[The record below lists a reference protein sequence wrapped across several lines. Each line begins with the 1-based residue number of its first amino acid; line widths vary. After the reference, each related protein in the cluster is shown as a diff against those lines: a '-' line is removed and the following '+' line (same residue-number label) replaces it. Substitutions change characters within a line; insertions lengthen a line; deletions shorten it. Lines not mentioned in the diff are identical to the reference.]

1 MQYQTDFENGF
12 GTVVNYTYT
21 DTSTDADTFTDRN
34 PFLSDSSRNSYN
46 LTGYYEND
54 QFQVRLAYNW
64 RSEYMI
70 RESGSYGNRLHDD
83 FGSLDLSAVYHVTD
97 YMDVKLDVNNLT
109 EEGSRQFGNN
119 RQQTNYSGFVDGFP
133 LYEYEM
139 ARRISLGAS
148 FRF

>member
-1 MQYQTDFENGF
+1 M
-12 GTVVNYTYT
+12 
-21 DTSTDADTFTDRN
+21 N
-34 PFLSDSSRNSYN
+34 PILSDSSRHSYN

-54 QFQVRLAYNW
+54 LFQVRVAYNW

-83 FGSLDLSAVYHVTD
+83 FGSLDLSAVYHATD
-97 YMDVKLDVNNLT
+97 YLDVKLDVNNLL
-109 EEGSRQFGNN
+109 EESSKQFGNN
-119 RQQTNYSGFVDGFP
+119 NKQTNFSGFAKGFP

-148 FRF
+148 FKF